1 MITEQLLCYF
11 SDVPRPRVHD
21 RDTVLNAAESLA
33 VQTGPAGVTT
43 RAVAAAAGV
52 SNGAIYHSFRSRGD
66 LVAQTWLR
74 AARAFLDVQ
83 GDLVD
88 SALAES
94 DADPIEAVVAAA
106 DAPAVFYARH
116 PQSSRLLLRVNRDQ
130 LLGDDLPDDVAADLA
145 ALDRALIRLMMRL
158 SLHLWDRKD
167 TAAVAAITLCIVDL
181 PTAIM
186 LSRNRIGNAWARD
199 HLESAVR
206 AVLAD
211 GPPPRMSTIIKE

>member
-1 MITEQLLCYF
+1 M
-11 SDVPRPRVHD
+11 PRPRVHD
-21 RDTVLNAAESLA
+21 RETVLDAAERLA
-33 VQTGPAGVTT
+33 VETGPAGVTT

-83 GDLVD
+83 NEMVD
-88 SALAES
+88 AALAQPA
-94 DADPIEAVVAAA
+94 ADPIEAVVAAA
-106 DAPAVFYARH
+106 DAPAAFFRRH

-130 LLGDDLPDDVAADLA
+130 LLGGDLPDEVAADLA
-145 ALDRALIRLMMRL
+145 ALDRALIGLMVRL

-167 TAAVAAITLCIVDL
+167 AAAVDAVTLCIVDL
-181 PTAIM
+181 PTAIL
-186 LSRNRIGNAWARD
+186 LSRNRISDPWARNN
-199 HLESAVR
+199 LKSAVR

-211 GPPPRMSTIIKE
+211 GPPSRTSKTTKE